1 MTNLSSLSKL
11 QYLNIISIAVFS
23 VALVFEIVT
32 MGFDWIRVLNLLNFA
47 IAWAIFVNIR
57 KVQSTI
63 HTVADVM
70 KEIEQ
75 GHMETR
81 ITNIDDHGE
90 LRTLCWNTNNMID
103 QLEVYLRDTDAVID
117 AISRDR
123 YYRTVQSSGL
133 KGSLRRSAESI
144 NQNVIKMRDSHEAL
158 KLFDL
163 DARLAEISR
172 STGGLDVIQQDL
184 ATTIERL
191 SEIAKLSLGTAEL
204 STQTVGEVENVSSD
218 LCTLTDLVQR
228 SNDAIIALGTRA
240 NDINSVVN
248 LIKDIADQTNLLALN
263 AAIEAA
269 RAGEHGRGFAVV
281 ADEVRKLAER
291 TQKATGEISIAIQ
304 TLQQDTHDLETS
316 SASMNDIAIQS
327 NAMMQTFS
335 ETILRFNENARTT
348 ADLVGNIE
356 LTSFVTLAKIDHILF
371 KGRTYDSVYTRKAA
385 GTFFDHH
392 SCRFGKWYEGDT
404 GRSKFG
410 HFPSFG
416 RLDQPHKEVHT
427 NALRIIEFLT
437 DVDTIGDH
445 KTEIIERFAKMEESS
460 RELFVLMD
468 TMLKEAS

>member
-57 KVQSTI
+57 KVQSRI

-144 NQNVIKMRDSHEAL
+144 NQNVIKMRNSHEAL

-163 DARLAEISR
+163 DAKLAEISR
-172 STGGLDVIQQDL
+172 STGG
-184 ATTIERL
+184 
-191 SEIAKLSLGTAEL
+191 
-204 STQTVGEVENVSSD
+204 STSSSK
-218 LCTLTDLVQR
+218 TLPPP
-228 SNDAIIALGTRA
+228 
-240 NDINSVVN
+240 
-248 LIKDIADQTNLLALN
+248 
-263 AAIEAA
+263 
-269 RAGEHGRGFAVV
+269 
-281 ADEVRKLAER
+281 
-291 TQKATGEISIAIQ
+291 
-304 TLQQDTHDLETS
+304 S
-316 SASMNDIAIQS
+316 SASRTSPNS
-327 NAMMQTFS
+327 RLPPRS
-335 ETILRFNENARTT
+335 SPPRPSAR
-348 ADLVGNIE
+348 
-356 LTSFVTLAKIDHILF
+356 S
-371 KGRTYDSVYTRKAA
+371 
-385 GTFFDHH
+385 
-392 SCRFGKWYEGDT
+392 
-404 GRSKFG
+404 RS
-410 HFPSFG
+410 
-416 RLDQPHKEVHT
+416 
-427 NALRIIEFLT
+427 A
-437 DVDTIGDH
+437 
-445 KTEIIERFAKMEESS
+445 
-460 RELFVLMD
+460 
-468 TMLKEAS
+468 